1 MRHHFIYVR
10 GDVISKKQKI
20 TNTGKDVEKLELVH
34 FAVRNLKWYGFY
46 EEHSVVSQ
54 KN

>member
-1 MRHHFIYVR
+1 MLEGMLFL
-10 GDVISKKQKI
+10 KKQKI
-20 TNTGKDVEKLELVH
+20 TNTGKDVEKLELLH